1 MAGGVTIDILMVG
14 IEFFE
19 KKKKVFLVQWMVDKW
34 W

>member
-19 KKKKVFLVQWMVDKW
+19 KKLFLAHGDSR
-34 W
+34 